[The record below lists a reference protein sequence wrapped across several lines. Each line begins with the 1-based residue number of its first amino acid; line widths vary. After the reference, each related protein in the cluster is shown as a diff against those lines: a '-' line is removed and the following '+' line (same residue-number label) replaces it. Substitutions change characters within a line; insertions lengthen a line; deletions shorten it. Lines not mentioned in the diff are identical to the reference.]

1 MKIILRV
8 YNEMRLGNLSTMSI
22 EIPNNKITVKE
33 LKNKIYY
40 KYKIKPSE
48 QRLTYRICHKKLIT
62 LTDIY
67 PLNFFFIKEYSM
79 IFIEIISNE
88 EKNEKIDNVAHKKY
102 NTIKIKYMN
111 MLGYYMPDAK
121 TFQRN
126 QNSNSNA
133 FVKKNSYSSKELRLF
148 TFPSSNYTNSA
159 INSDDDCDDLCLV
172 SDNKYKKELYKKSI
186 KSNNINEENFR
197 ENDINNAKIIKDLFS
212 LDIVEKLSII
222 IRQNDFK
229 KLKSLLFQYNT
240 YLNKD
245 KDISYYNNN
254 LEKDKKKY
262 AISQVNTNY
271 KTSFNTEYTSNSL
284 LINNNICEALDK
296 NGWNSIHYSSYFGYY
311 EILDYIINKFNT
323 KSNINII
330 NNEGWNALSLAVYK
344 QQIQCVELLMTY
356 DGIDVNYNGPM
367 GTALHIACKKNNRQI
382 VSLLL
387 YKADITIKDKNK
399 KIALEYTQDKNII
412 KLISKIVINKLNKLD
427 KNSDLYKNLYNFIDK
442 YKHLL
447 ITKNIQKKEIIK
459 NNNITKKKNYS
470 FLNELNNMPQKPP
483 FLFGEI
489 EKIGGIF
496 NTSKKFYIE
505 INPINGLLR
514 LFKTFE
520 DYPRNPNEIINIIDI
535 NKCFIAD
542 DQFNYK
548 NNYYF
553 FIEYKFNKGNSNEF
567 INNSIQNNSINNN
580 GKIIS
585 LKLLVHS
592 SEICNNLVIVINN
605 IIRFHEY
612 WNSTIKNLRD
622 KKEEIIDYLNTE
634 KFYTLKFNF
643 DTNNFI
649 LLDDKGNEIKINPT
663 IFEQNKS
670 INQNNLGL
678 EKKINLDKNNNNNIV
693 KVEKPIEN
701 KISYKSFEVL
711 EIIGSGS
718 FGKVFKVRLKSTN
731 EIFAMKVLNKSFLLK
746 KKLLRY
752 AITECNILKESNCPF
767 IIKLHYSFQTPDNL
781 YMILDYCSIGDL
793 GSRIYYE
800 LLEEDE
806 AKFYI
811 AELILAIE
819 YLHQHDII
827 YRDLKP
833 ENILID
839 SDGHIKLTDFDLA
852 KENVKNNIPNKTF
865 CGSPLYLSP
874 EMLSKEGATKASDI
888 YGIGVILYQ
897 MVYGDPPFYKKDQK
911 LMFKNILEGNLE
923 FPELFSDELK
933 DLLKKML
940 NKNPKKRL
948 GINNDKSDLKN
959 HPFFEDINW
968 DDIAKKKINPPVDI
982 IDLRKEYNLD
992 QKVEFIDVDYTSEN
1006 YNIRRVPNF
1015 SFIKSE

>member
-67 PLNFFFIKEYSM
+67 PLNYFFIKEYSM

-102 NTIKIKYMN
+102 NSIKIKYMN

-121 TFQRN
+121 TFQKN

-159 INSDDDCDDLCLV
+159 INSDDDYDNLYLV

-387 YKADITIKDKNK
+387 YKADIT
-399 KIALEYTQDKNII
+399 
-412 KLISKIVINKLNKLD
+412 
-427 KNSDLYKNLYNFIDK
+427 F
-442 YKHLL
+442 
-447 ITKNIQKKEIIK
+447 
-459 NNNITKKKNYS
+459 
-470 FLNELNNMPQKPP
+470 
-483 FLFGEI
+483 
-489 EKIGGIF
+489 
-496 NTSKKFYIE
+496 TSLSI
-505 INPINGLLR
+505 P
-514 LFKTFE
+514 KTFE
-520 DYPRNPNEIINIIDI
+520 PHRGIAASETTHQLDERGRAGIG
-535 NKCFIAD
+535 KQRLMQAD
-542 DQFNYK
+542 DRDGTTGAQDVVAACA
-548 NNYYF
+548 
-553 FIEYKFNKGNSNEF
+553 GNPPFVE
-567 INNSIQNNSINNN
+567 
-580 GKIIS
+580 GM
-585 LKLLVHS
+585 HR
-592 SEICNNLVIVINN
+592 E
-605 IIRFHEY
+605 
-612 WNSTIKNLRD
+612 D
-622 KKEEIIDYLNTE
+622 
-634 KFYTLKFNF
+634 
-643 DTNNFI
+643 
-649 LLDDKGNEIKINPT
+649 
-663 IFEQNKS
+663 
-670 INQNNLGL
+670 GL
-678 EKKINLDKNNNNNIV
+678 EDARCAHGV
-693 KVEKPIEN
+693 A
-701 KISYKSFEVL
+701 
-711 EIIGSGS
+711 EIALQG
-718 FGKVFKVRLKSTN
+718 R
-731 EIFAMKVLNKSFLLK
+731 
-746 KKLLRY
+746 
-752 AITECNILKESNCPF
+752 
-767 IIKLHYSFQTPDNL
+767 
-781 YMILDYCSIGDL
+781 
-793 GSRIYYE
+793 
-800 LLEEDE
+800 
-806 AKFYI
+806 
-811 AELILAIE
+811 
-819 YLHQHDII
+819 
-827 YRDLKP
+827 
-833 ENILID
+833 
-839 SDGHIKLTDFDLA
+839 DGHLVEI
-852 KENVKNNIPNKTF
+852 
-865 CGSPLYLSP
+865 
-874 EMLSKEGATKASDI
+874 GAVD
-888 YGIGVILYQ
+888 GRRGVVGHRNAVDCL
-897 MVYGDPPFYKKDQK
+897 
-911 LMFKNILEGNLE
+911 
-923 FPELFSDELK
+923 
-933 DLLKKML
+933 
-940 NKNPKKRL
+940 RL
-948 GINNDKSDLKN
+948 
-959 HPFFEDINW
+959 H
-968 DDIAKKKINPPVDI
+968 VI
-982 IDLRKEYNLD
+982 I
-992 QKVEFIDVDYTSEN
+992 I
-1006 YNIRRVPNF
+1006 
-1015 SFIKSE
+1015 